1 MLLNKYSRVIYA
13 DLPDKAKES
22 YNFQKASAVL
32 AEYGFITNL
41 LKYDW
46 HGADFFAQHI
56 NGDWLKIQLKG
67 RLVTS
72 PIYEGKDLFIMFED
86 KKNSKWYLYPH
97 DELTRFC
104 RENYPNAV
112 FTIEGHSRGTLS
124 SWNKEWLKKYE
135 INYIVETTTK
145 KNKTFRELN
154 FDYKK
159 YQDEIELI
167 DREFIDKFNPR
178 NKIYTPQIKL
188 RPCPFEGNLKK
199 AKVILLLA
207 NPGFTPLGKNKSS
220 EKDHDRNGFDDWG
233 LWGLSAR
240 TNPSMHKWWRDR
252 LKSFVKNINSE
263 DEWRQLSWKIA
274 SVQAVPWASENFHE
288 MNGLPSKKL
297 IADTVKAISKGKIF
311 VIMRQRTYWE
321 DVLKGQDCKIIYT
334 KRPISSYLTNG
345 NLDPVDFKKLKSI
358 LT

>member
-1 MLLNKYSRVIYA
+1 
-13 DLPDKAKES
+13 
-22 YNFQKASAVL
+22 L

-46 HGADFFAQHI
+46 YGADFFAQHI

-72 PIYEGKDLFIMFED
+72 PIYESKDLFIMFED

-112 FTIEGHSRGTLS
+112 FTKEGHSRPNLS

-135 INYIVETTTK
+135 INNIGETTTK
-145 KNKTFRELN
+145 KNKTLRELN

-167 DREFIDKFNPR
+167 DREFIDKFNPK
-178 NKIYTPQIKL
+178 KIIYKPQSRL
-188 RPCPFEGNLKK
+188 RPCPFEGDLKK

-207 NPGFTPLGKNKSS
+207 NPGFTPSGKNKSS

-233 LWGLSAR
+233 LWGLSAG
-240 TNPSMHKWWRDR
+240 TYPSMHKWWRDR
-252 LKSFVKNINSE
+252 LKSFVKNIDSE

-274 SVQAVPWASENFHE
+274 SVQAVPWATEKFHE
-288 MNGLPSKKL
+288 MNRLPSKKL
-297 IADTVKAISKGKIF
+297 IAETVKAISKGKIF
-311 VIMRQRTYWE
+311 VIMRQRRYWE
-321 DVLKGQDCKIIYT
+321 EVLKGQNCKIIYT
-334 KRPISSYLTNG
+334 KSSISSYLTNA
-345 NLDPVDFKKLKSI
+345 NLDSVDFKKLKSL

>member
-97 DELTRFC
+97 DDLTRFC

-112 FTIEGHSRGTLS
+112 FTIKGHSRGTLS

-135 INYIVETTTK
+135 INHIGETTTK
-145 KNKTFRELN
+145 K
-154 FDYKK
+154 KK
-159 YQDEIELI
+159 
-167 DREFIDKFNPR
+167 
-178 NKIYTPQIKL
+178 
-188 RPCPFEGNLKK
+188 
-199 AKVILLLA
+199 
-207 NPGFTPLGKNKSS
+207 
-220 EKDHDRNGFDDWG
+220 H
-233 LWGLSAR
+233 
-240 TNPSMHKWWRDR
+240 
-252 LKSFVKNINSE
+252 FVN
-263 DEWRQLSWKIA
+263 
-274 SVQAVPWASENFHE
+274 
-288 MNGLPSKKL
+288 
-297 IADTVKAISKGKIF
+297 
-311 VIMRQRTYWE
+311 
-321 DVLKGQDCKIIYT
+321 
-334 KRPISSYLTNG
+334 
-345 NLDPVDFKKLKSI
+345 
-358 LT
+358 